1 MVKYRESITFV
12 DVFCLERD
20 LDAANLMDSGFAKAW
35 RNLQFLDLPDVSFV
49 AGAGRGQP
57 YGFRFCE
64 SFAQFAIFGLAR
76 CIFRGRRRT
85 RPTLW
90 FQILRKLR
98 AICNFWTCKVHFS
111 WQAQDA
117 ANLMVSDFAKT
128 SHNLQL
134 LALRDAFCVAGAG
147 RGQPYDHF
155 SWQALYEST
164 NRKVTRFQPYDLHF
178 FLCFFSQSDRK
189 VGFLWQVQYF
199 VTFRLF
205 SRGRATTSES

>member
-1 MVKYRESITFV
+1 MTWTQPTLWIQVLRKLGAICSFWTCQI
-12 DVFCLERD
+12 
-20 LDAANLMDSGFAKAW
+20 
-35 RNLQFLDLPDVSFV
+35 SFV
-49 AGAGRGQP
+49 AGARRGQP

-98 AICNFWTCKVHFS
+98 AICNFWTCQVHFS

-117 ANLMVSDFAKT
+117 ANLMVSDFAKA
-128 SHNLQL
+128 SRNLQL
-134 LALRDAFCVAGAG
+134 LDLRDAFCVAGAG

-155 SWQALYEST
+155 SWREHKS
-164 NRKVTRFQPYDLHF
+164 
-178 FLCFFSQSDRK
+178 
-189 VGFLWQVQYF
+189 
-199 VTFRLF
+199 
-205 SRGRATTSES
+205 

>member
-1 MVKYRESITFV
+1 MVKYRESIIFV
-12 DVFCLERD
+12 DVFCPEHD
-20 LDAANLMDSGFAKAW
+20 LDANNLMVSDFAKASH
-35 RNLQFLDLPDVSFV
+35 NLQLLDLQDAFCV
-49 AGAGRGQP
+49 AGARRGQP

-64 SFAQFAIFGLAR
+64 SLAQFAIFGLGR

-98 AICNFWTCKVHFS
+98 AICNFWTCQVHFS
-111 WQAQDA
+111 WQGQDA
-117 ANLMVSDFAKT
+117 ANLMVSDFAKA

-134 LALRDAFCVAGAG
+134 LDLQDAFCVAGAG

-164 NRKVTRFQPYDLHF
+164 NRKV
-178 FLCFFSQSDRK
+178 
-189 VGFLWQVQYF
+189 GN
-199 VTFRLF
+199 
-205 SRGRATTSES
+205 A

>member
-1 MVKYRESITFV
+1 MVKYRESIIFV
-12 DVFCLERD
+12 DVFCLEHD

-35 RNLQFLDLPDVSFV
+35 RNLQFLDLPDAFFV

-76 CIFRGRRRT
+76 CIFRGRCRT

-98 AICNFWTCKVHFS
+98 AICNFWTQQVHFS

-117 ANLMVSDFAKT
+117 ANLMIIF
-128 SHNLQL
+128 
-134 LALRDAFCVAGAG
+134 RG
-147 RGQPYDHF
+147 RRCTRAQIVR
-155 SWQALYEST
+155 LET
-164 NRKVTRFQPYDLHF
+164 RKVYNYLLRVSNLTI
-178 FLCFFSQSDRK
+178 CIFSCVFSAK
-189 VGFLWQVQYF
+189 VTV
-199 VTFRLF
+199 RLDF
-205 SRGRATTSES
+205 CGRCSTL

>member
-64 SFAQFAIFGLAR
+64 RFAQFAIFGLAIAR

-98 AICNFWTCKVHFS
+98 AICNFWTCQVHFS

-164 NRKVTRFQPYDLHF
+164 NRKVGNIVFYAFPTLRFAFFLVFFQP
-178 FLCFFSQSDRK
+178 K
-189 VGFLWQVQYF
+189 
-199 VTFRLF
+199 
-205 SRGRATTSES
+205 